1 MGEQMGGWMEEQTF
15 TSQGVAEDTRRGLT
29 DSPKWLSSLYFY
41 DKRGS
46 ELFDQICDTPEYYP
60 TRTEAS
66 ILQDNLEDILASAGC
81 DTIAELGSGASRKTR
96 IVLDAGPTTYIPV
109 DVSER
114 FLLSVAEELR
124 TAYPHHVIDPIPA
137 EYVEGLRRIGKKP
150 GKKLVM
156 FLGSSIGNFEPEEQD
171 GLLKAAYEALAP
183 GDAFLLGTDLVKD
196 PAVLEAAY
204 NDMAGVTA
212 AFNLNILENLN
223 RKLKGNANLNAFE
236 HKAFWNPEQSRI
248 EMHLV
253 STTGQTLRF
262 KDAQLEVPLVEGES
276 IHTENSYKFTPERV
290 QELAAASGFR
300 LEKTWTDDHA
310 WYGLHLLRK

>member
-1 MGEQMGGWMEEQTF
+1 MGGWMEEQTF

-66 ILQDNLEDILASAGC
+66 ILQDNLTDILASAGC

-114 FLLSVAEELR
+114 FLLAVAEELR
-124 TAYPHHVIDPIPA
+124 AAYPDHIIDPVPA
-137 EYVEGLRRIGKKP
+137 EYVEGLRRIGQKP

-156 FLGSSIGNFEPEEQD
+156 FLGSSIGNFEPDEQD
-171 GLLKAAYEALAP
+171 GLLKTAFASLSP

-196 PAVLEAAY
+196 AAVLESAY
-204 NDMAGVTA
+204 NDVAGVTA

-223 RKLKGNANLNAFE
+223 RKLNGNADTGQFA
-236 HKAFWNPEQSRI
+236 HKAFWNPVKSRI
-248 EMHLV
+248 EMHLI
-253 STTGQTLRF
+253 SSREQILSF
-262 KDAQLEVPLVEGES
+262 KDAQLEVPLVKGES
-276 IHTENSYKFTPERV
+276 IHTENSYKFTMGRV
-290 QELAAASGFR
+290 QQLASASGFK
-300 LEKTWTDDHA
+300 LEKTWTDENH